1 MPNLPLSHNDTAKA
15 DDAFQQEAFIKQVCE
30 LIKNCQPPKGIGI
43 NGYWGT
49 GKTSSLMQIHKTLT
63 GAAPHDYKK
72 FNDQN
77 IVPIWF
83 EAWRY
88 QSETVPIVAL
98 LQEIR
103 AQIGMWQKL
112 VNKGKKLTDIT
123 TLGILGAFDAT
134 LKTASGGIISPN
146 LSKIPEL
153 GKQWETEYRETPLA
167 TQDLRRLLEQAVDQA
182 LNKNKGDAKRLVIFI
197 DDLDRCLPKVAL
209 QLLEGI
215 KVYLNLNN
223 CVLVFGM
230 DQRQIEEALK
240 KALETSDTHQSREYL
255 EKICQDIHHLP
266 IPNQKAKADYLLNLL
281 TALDVDDRSQTG
293 LTDTQKAV
301 LAENHRKAIE
311 NVLYKYDC
319 LPANPRKIK
328 ALSNRLALQL
338 RKGCIKN
345 PNEPLTTP
353 ASSET
358 PDRRYMLLVA
368 MSNIYNFHRQL
379 NEQLEKDPDYINQV
393 VIYADTPPAYPSNTP
408 APIYEP
414 MRDII
419 PSYDNTG
426 QQKLPT
432 NPSDSNVFRLHELF
446 KALGTVTVNDLK
458 PFLDSHL

>member
-49 GKTSSLMQIHKTLT
+49 GKTSSLMQIHKELT
-63 GAAPHDYKK
+63 GAAPHDYK
-72 FNDQN
+72 NSTNQD
-77 IVPIWF
+77 IVPVWF

-103 AQIGMWQKL
+103 AQLGMWQKL
-112 VNKGKKLTDIT
+112 VNESNKLANIT
-123 TLGILGAFDAT
+123 VLGILGAFDAV
-134 LKTASGGIISPN
+134 LKTASGGFIAPN

-153 GKQWETEYRETPLA
+153 GKQWETEQRETPLA
-167 TQDLRRLLEQAVDQA
+167 SQDLLNLLEQAIDEA
-182 LNKNKGDAKRLVIFI
+182 LPKKARLVIFI

-240 KALETSDTHQSREYL
+240 KALETSDTHQAREYL

-266 IPNQKAKADYLLNLL
+266 IPNQNAKADYLIKLLEELNI
-281 TALDVDDRSQTG
+281 DDGSQTG
-293 LTDTQKAV
+293 LPDTEKAA
-301 LAENHRKAIE
+301 LADSHRLAIK
-311 NVLYKYDC
+311 NILYAYDC

-338 RKGCIKN
+338 RKGCIQQ
-345 PNEPLTTP
+345 LTSPQAP
-353 ASSET
+353 AN

-368 MSNIYNFHRQL
+368 MTIVYNFHRQL
-379 NEQLEKDPDYINQV
+379 NEQLEKDPEYISQV
-393 VIYADTPPAYPSNTP
+393 VTYADRPSITAIN
-408 APIYEP
+408 EP
-414 MRDII
+414 MHNII
-419 PSYDNTG
+419 PCYDETG
-426 QQKLPT
+426 LIKLPT

-446 KALGTVTVNDLK
+446 KDLGTITVNELK
-458 PFLDSHL
+458 PFLDSHS

>member
-1 MPNLPLSHNDTAKA
+1 
-15 DDAFQQEAFIKQVCE
+15 
-30 LIKNCQPPKGIGI
+30 
-43 NGYWGT
+43 
-49 GKTSSLMQIHKTLT
+49 MQIHKALT

-72 FNDQN
+72 SNNQD
-77 IVPIWF
+77 IVPVWF

-103 AQIGMWQKL
+103 AQLGMWQKL
-112 VNKGKKLTDIT
+112 VNKSNKLADIT
-123 TLGILGAFDAT
+123 VLGILGAFDAA
-134 LKTASGGIISPN
+134 LKTVSGGFMAPK

-153 GKQWETEYRETPLA
+153 GKQWEAEHRETPLSS
-167 TQDLRRLLEQAVDQA
+167 QDLLKLLEQAVDQS
-182 LNKNKGDAKRLVIFI
+182 LNKKEGNTAKRLVIFI

-240 KALETSDTHQSREYL
+240 KALETSDTHQAREYL

-266 IPNQKAKADYLLNLL
+266 IPYQHAKADYLLKLIEE
-281 TALDVDDRSQTG
+281 LDIDDRSQTNFN
-293 LTDTQKAV
+293 DTTNATF
-301 LAENHRKAIE
+301 AANHRNSIK
-311 NVLYKYDC
+311 NVLYSYDC

-338 RKGCIKN
+338 RKGCIKGQKV
-345 PNEPLTTP
+345 PLIALGLALP
-353 ASSET
+353 L
-358 PDRRYMLLVA
+358 DRRYMMLIA
-368 MSNIYNFHRQL
+368 MTIIYNFHRQL
-379 NEQLEKDPDYINQV
+379 NEQLEKDPEYINQV
-393 VIYADTPPAYPSNTP
+393 VIYSDTPPAYLPSTP
-408 APIYEP
+408 ARIYEP

-432 NPSDSNVFRLHELF
+432 NPSDSKVFRLHELF
-446 KALGTVTVNDLK
+446 RALASVTVNDLM
-458 PFLDSHL
+458 PFLDSHS

>member
-15 DDAFQQEAFIKQVCE
+15 DDVFQQQIFIDQVCE
-30 LIKNCQPPKGIGI
+30 LIRNCQPPKGIGI

-49 GKTSSLMQIHKTLT
+49 GKTSALMQIHKTLT

-72 FNDQN
+72 SNDQN
-77 IVPIWF
+77 IVPVWF

-88 QSETVPIVAL
+88 QSETIPIVAL

-103 AQIGMWQKL
+103 AQLGTWQKL
-112 VNKGKKLTDIT
+112 VHKGKKLTEIAVM
-123 TLGILGAFDAT
+123 GVLGAFDAT
-134 LKTASGGIISPN
+134 LKTASGGIMAPN

-153 GKQWETEYRETPLA
+153 GKQWETEHRETPLA
-167 TQDLRRLLEQAVDQA
+167 SQDLLKLLEQAIDQA
-182 LNKNKGDAKRLVIFI
+182 LNKKEGDTAKRLVIFI

-230 DQRQIEEALK
+230 DQRQIEEALS
-240 KALETSDTHQSREYL
+240 KALDSKDTHQAREYL

-266 IPNQKAKADYLLNLL
+266 IPNKQVKADYLLGLL
-281 TALDVDDRSQTG
+281 EELDVDDQSQTT
-293 LTDTQKAV
+293 LTDTQKAA
-301 LAENHRKAIE
+301 LKDSHLTAIK
-311 NVLYKYDC
+311 NVLRIYDC

-338 RKGCIKN
+338 RKGCIYGQSS
-345 PNEPLTTP
+345 PQRIPAPPPLQ
-353 ASSET
+353 T

-368 MSNIYNFHRQL
+368 MAVIYNFHRQL
-379 NEQLEKDPDYINQV
+379 NEQLEKNPGYINQV
-393 VIYADTPPAYPSNTP
+393 LIYAENPPASPTS
-408 APIYEP
+408 IFEP

-419 PSYDNTG
+419 PSIDS

-446 KALGTVTVNDLK
+446 LSLGSVTVDELTC
-458 PFLDSHL
+458 FLDSHS